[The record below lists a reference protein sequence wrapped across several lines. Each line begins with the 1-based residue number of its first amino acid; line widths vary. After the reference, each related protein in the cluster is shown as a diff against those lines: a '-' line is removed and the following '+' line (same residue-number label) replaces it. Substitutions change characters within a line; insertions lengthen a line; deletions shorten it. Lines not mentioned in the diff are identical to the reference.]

1 MNKSPRPTVRPF
13 TEADEPALRLLLADE
28 AVMRY
33 LEPPFSPERTR
44 AFLREAGLC
53 GRPLIWA
60 VDGEDGRFI
69 GYVIYHAYDET
80 SMELGWVLARSAW
93 GRGYASALTRLMI
106 ERARAAGKA
115 LVLECAPEQAATKR
129 IAEKF
134 GFRFCGKS
142 GGCEGCRGAA
152 RRARKPAAPAR
163 QKTLCPICSFFYP
176 QRP

>member
-1 MNKSPRPTVRPF
+1 MNKSPRLTVRPF

-106 ERARAAGKA
+106 ERARATGKA
-115 LVLECAPEQAATKR
+115 LVLECAPEQAVTKR

-142 GGCEGCRGAA
+142 GGCEVFRLDAQ
-152 RRARKPAAPAR
+152 KP
-163 QKTLCPICSFFYP
+163 
-176 QRP
+176 

>member
-1 MNKSPRPTVRPF
+1 MPSNEPPRPTVRRF

-33 LEPPFSPERTR
+33 LEPPFSPKRTH

-53 GRPLIWA
+53 DSPLIWA

-93 GRGYASALTRLMI
+93 GRGYASAL
-106 ERARAAGKA
+106 
-115 LVLECAPEQAATKR
+115 VLDCVPEQTATKR
-129 IAEKF
+129 IAENF
-134 GFRFCGKS
+134 GFRLCGKS
-142 GGCEGCRGAA
+142 GGCDVFRLDA
-152 RRARKPAAPAR
+152 
-163 QKTLCPICSFFYP
+163 QKS
-176 QRP
+176 